1 MKQGLWIAL
10 VLGGCLM
17 AVPGLRAQAQNDS
30 SAAGQSKTDEKAKT
44 PAQQQA
50 TPQTVPQATPPTAPK
65 RDSNAFPEDTSTV
78 PVMPNKL
85 TDVPAG
91 TFDET
96 EGGDVRLPGDDLDPV
111 RSPDGV
117 EAESVDPARESSSST
132 NSLDSLL
139 PKPGDEETGRRKMKV
154 EEKHEETSTEDI
166 SVGKYYLEKK
176 NWKAAQSRFQSALVL
191 APEEPEVYWGLAE
204 SARHL
209 GNFAEA
215 RTNYLKVIEYDPDSK
230 HAKDAQKTLKEPE
243 LAGAK

>member
-1 MKQGLWIAL
+1 MKQGFGVAL

-17 AVPGLRAQAQNDS
+17 AGPWVCAQAQNDS
-30 SAAGQSKTDEKAKT
+30 SAAGQKKTDEKAKT

-50 TPQTVPQATPPTAPK
+50 TPQTATQS
-65 RDSNAFPEDTSTV
+65 DSNAFPEDTSTV

-91 TFDET
+91 TFDEA
-96 EGGDVRLPGDDLDPV
+96 EGGDVRLPEDDLDPV
-111 RSPDGV
+111 RSPDG
-117 EAESVDPARESSSST
+117 EGAAAESSDPARESSSSV

-139 PKPGDEETGRRKMKV
+139 PKPGEDDTGRRKMKAK
-154 EEKHEETSTEDI
+154 EPDHPETSTEDI

-230 HAKDAQKTLKEPE
+230 HAKEAQKTLKEPE